1 MKIVRDTTRKSEKH
15 ERIRVASRTIS
26 CIISKVPAALNFLY
40 NSAERERERI
50 QIENSILQIS
60 VGKHSEM
67 TFSTF

>member
-40 NSAERERERI
+40 NSAERERI

>member
-15 ERIRVASRTIS
+15 ERIRVASQTIS

-40 NSAERERERI
+40 NSAERKRI